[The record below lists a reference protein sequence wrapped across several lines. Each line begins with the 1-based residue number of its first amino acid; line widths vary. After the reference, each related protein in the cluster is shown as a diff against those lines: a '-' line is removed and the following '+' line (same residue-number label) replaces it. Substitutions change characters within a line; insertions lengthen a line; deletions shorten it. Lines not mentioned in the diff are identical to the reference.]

1 MSGHDDDGLDGLV
14 ARLQTKLQAATGIKS
29 DDLCGM
35 VDMLVV
41 DARLARRERD
51 AALARNAPPT
61 MSLTIANATGVW
73 TPMDGEL

>member
-14 ARLQTKLQAATGIKS
+14 ARLQQKLQAATGIKS
-29 DDLCGM
+29 DDLAGM
-35 VDMLVV
+35 IDMLVV

-51 AALARNAPPT
+51 AALARNSPLV
-61 MSLTIANATGVW
+61 SLDFPSGNHGVW